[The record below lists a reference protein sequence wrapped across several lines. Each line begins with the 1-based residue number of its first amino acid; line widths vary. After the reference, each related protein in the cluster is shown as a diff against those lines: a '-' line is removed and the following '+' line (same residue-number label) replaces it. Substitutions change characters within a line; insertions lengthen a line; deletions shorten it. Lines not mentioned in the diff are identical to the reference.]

1 MDIHEVSLSKASLD
15 KNSDINFND
24 LLNNVRTIKNV
35 YTEPGRIICK
45 YNIKY
50 NYVIPCGEKNKKRYR
65 IKLFHSRLSFRE
77 NTVWTFIKYT
87 KNMANPGLW
96 N

>member
-1 MDIHEVSLSKASLD
+1 MKISGQITKVGVHEISLSEASLD
-15 KNSDINFND
+15 KNSDINFNY

-35 YTEPGRIICK
+35 CTEPDRIMCK

-50 NYVIPCGEKNKKRYR
+50 KSGCYVIPCGEKNKKKYR

-77 NTVWTFIKYT
+77 NSV
-87 KNMANPGLW
+87 
-96 N
+96 